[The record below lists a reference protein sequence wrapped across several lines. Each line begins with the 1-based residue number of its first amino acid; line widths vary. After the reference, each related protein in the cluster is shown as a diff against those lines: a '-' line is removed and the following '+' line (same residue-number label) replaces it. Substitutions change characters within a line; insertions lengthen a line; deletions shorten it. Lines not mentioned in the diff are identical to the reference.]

1 MIENT
6 ILKKNKEGKK
16 ANVFGLT
23 FPSLELV
30 ELAAHAGFDAINC
43 DGEHGLFS
51 PEAID
56 NIVKSLNEG
65 EQEQVL
71 LGVTG
76 SGKTFTMAK
85 VLRKSK
91 NQH

>member
-30 ELAAHAGFDAINC
+30 E
-43 DGEHGLFS
+43 
-51 PEAID
+51 
-56 NIVKSLNEG
+56 
-65 EQEQVL
+65 
-71 LGVTG
+71 
-76 SGKTFTMAK
+76 
-85 VLRKSK
+85 
-91 NQH
+91 